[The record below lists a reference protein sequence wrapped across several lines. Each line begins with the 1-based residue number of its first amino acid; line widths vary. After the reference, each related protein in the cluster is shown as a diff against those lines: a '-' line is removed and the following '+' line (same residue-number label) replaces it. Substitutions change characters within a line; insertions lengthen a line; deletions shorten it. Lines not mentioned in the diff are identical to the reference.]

1 MIYLVFALVFLGL
14 ITALGSFLGRKK
26 GEEETPL
33 IVNDSCSTCTGEN
46 DLCEQEC
53 MMEAATKEIVT
64 MKNLTVSEV
73 VCRKITLTKRP
84 KRLQK

>member
-26 GEEETPL
+26 GEEEAPL

-46 DLCEQEC
+46 DPPRKLNI
-53 MMEAATKEIVT
+53 MT